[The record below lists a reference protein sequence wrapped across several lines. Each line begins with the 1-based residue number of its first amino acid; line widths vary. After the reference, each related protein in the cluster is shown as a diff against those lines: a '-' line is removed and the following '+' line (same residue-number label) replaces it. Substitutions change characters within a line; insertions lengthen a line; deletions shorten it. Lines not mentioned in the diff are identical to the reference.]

1 MHITGG
7 VVEKKKKKKK
17 KTTCTTVYHI
27 GKRSDFWSKKINT
40 VKSYKKEG
48 IFFEIF
54 IPEDR

>member
-7 VVEKKKKKKK
+7 AVEKKKKKKK
-17 KTTCTTVYHI
+17 ATCTTVYHI

-40 VKSYKKEG
+40 LKSYKKEG
-48 IFFEIF
+48 TFFEIF